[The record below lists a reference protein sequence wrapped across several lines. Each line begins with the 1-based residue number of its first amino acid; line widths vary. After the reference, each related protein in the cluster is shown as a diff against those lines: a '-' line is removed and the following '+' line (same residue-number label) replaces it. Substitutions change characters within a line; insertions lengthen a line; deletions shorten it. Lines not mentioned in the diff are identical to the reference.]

1 MKKVL
6 FLFTL
11 LILFSISAIA
21 QKSPSAYSFVKSYIG
36 ARELFKTALYYNG
49 NEKLIIF
56 MQKASVRAEDALSIL
71 DSLPKTILVKITA
84 EEKEKLK
91 TGLQTIVQKST
102 AIYFDDEQMLRL
114 TLWISALDA
123 VLEKTLPKLFR

>member
-1 MKKVL
+1 
-6 FLFTL
+6 
-11 LILFSISAIA
+11 
-21 QKSPSAYSFVKSYIG
+21 
-36 ARELFKTALYYNG
+36 
-49 NEKLIIF
+49 